1 MLGETY
7 ECDRT
12 EDMGWKC
19 ICEQVSHHP
28 PVLAQYCESKNGWKC
43 SQELQLASKFRGK
56 HITAIPITFSR
67 IEFSKT
73 GTSYTFNRP
82 ITSVHN
88 LIIGKL
94 YVEHSGE
101 VTITGEGKADGW
113 KCILNYQSHSFFSKD
128 QREVKGHVINPLG
141 IRQLILDAKWD
152 EMMEI
157 SEVTSNGKRNKSEI
171 VSKAIWRKRPPP
183 SDSYL
188 YYNFTVFASQLNE
201 MEYCA
206 PTDSR
211 HRPDQ
216 RLMEEGAWDESN
228 QKKVCLEEKQRDR
241 RRMNQDV
248 QPTWFSRRKDELT
261 GNVIY
266 KYTGNYWDCKR
277 NHDWSKCPSIF

>member
-28 PVLAQYCESKNGWKC
+28 PVLAQHCESRNGWKC
-43 SQELQLASKFRGK
+43 SQELQLTTKFGK
-56 HITAIPITFSR
+56 NIIAIPITFSR
-67 IEFSKT
+67 VEFPST

-82 ITSVHN
+82 TTSVHN

-94 YVEHSGE
+94 YVEHSGD
-101 VTITGEGKADGW
+101 VTIIGEGKAAGW
-113 KCILNYQSHSFFSKD
+113 KCVLSYQTHSFFSKD
-128 QREVKGHVINPLG
+128 QRQVKGFIVDSSGVVKLNLN
-141 IRQLILDAKWD
+141 AKWD

-157 SEVTSNGKRNKSEI
+157 SSPTSKGKRNKSEMNPK
-171 VSKAIWRKRPPP
+171 VIWRKRPPP

-216 RLMEEGAWDESN
+216 RLMENGSWDESN
-228 QKKVCLEEKQRDR
+228 EEKVRLEELQRER
-241 RRMNQDV
+241 RRSNQDV
-248 QPTWFSRRKDELT
+248 KPTWFSRKKDELT
-261 GNVIY
+261 GEIIY
-266 KYTGNYWDCKR
+266 KYTGNYWECKSA
-277 NHDWSKCPSIF
+277 HDFSKCPTIF

>member
-19 ICEQVSHHP
+19 LCEQVSHHP
-28 PVLAQYCESKNGWKC
+28 PVLAQHCESKNGWKC
-43 SQELQLASKFRGK
+43 FQEFQLSSKFRGK

-67 IEFSKT
+67 IEFSST

-82 ITSVHN
+82 VTSVHN

-101 VTITGEGKADGW
+101 VAIVGEGKAAGW
-113 KCILNYQSHSFFSKD
+113 KCDLSYQTHSFFSKD
-128 QREVKGHVINPLG
+128 QRQVKGFITDPSGEVTLNLN
-141 IRQLILDAKWD
+141 AKWD
-152 EMMEI
+152 EMVET
-157 SEVTSNGKRNKSEI
+157 SSVTSNGKRSKSEMG
-171 VSKAIWRKRPPP
+171 SKAIWRKRPPP

-211 HRPDQ
+211 NRPDQ
-216 RLMEEGAWDESN
+216 RLMEDGAWDESN
-228 QKKVCLEEKQRDR
+228 REKVRLEEMQRER
-241 RRMNQDV
+241 RRLNQDV
-248 QPTWFSRRKDELT
+248 KPTWFSKTRDELT
-261 GNVIY
+261 GEVIY
-266 KYTGNYWDCKR
+266 KYTGNYWECKR
-277 NHDWSKCPSIF
+277 AHDWSKCPTIF